1 MSQTADIIN
10 LYVQV
15 NGNDAQNKLTDMRK
29 RAAELN
35 VEMKGLKK
43 TSAEYIEKNKELD
56 TVKTKMAALQK
67 QIGITGLTLKEL
79 RQEQTRLQSL
89 FSSAV
94 PFSKQYTDLEKSLV
108 AVKAR
113 IYDVTNGV
121 QGFASIWSRIND
133 QVKQFGMLAAGYLG
147 FQFLSS
153 QFTSIIMGAGKL
165 SDQLADLQRVTGLTK
180 DEANSL
186 NKSLKE
192 IDTRTST
199 GGLREIS
206 IIAGK
211 LGVAKDD
218 IFEFTKAMDELV
230 VSLGDELG
238 DADQITSQLGKILNV
253 FDGKITGDNIS
264 KLGNAIV
271 ELANTGAAT
280 GGFITEFDQRLSGI
294 AKSAGLSLGALS
306 GLGAGLEEMGSR
318 VESSST
324 AIQKL
329 IIHINQDMP
338 GAAKVAGMS
347 LDDFQGLFKSDATEA
362 ILRYSEGLVKNKSS
376 FEEMTASLKDAGEEG
391 ARTIETI
398 AKLGTGAD
406 VLRGRIELGKKSIEE
421 TGAIT
426 VAFNLKNQ
434 TLGAELDK
442 LGKEFN
448 RLVTS
453 SAVTNFL
460 KSAVEGTINLIKWL
474 KDLPA
479 FLKENRTA
487 MLALMTVIV
496 AYTAAKTKLT
506 LATIQ
511 NKLATILETAA
522 DKIQAAQTAISTTY
536 TKAYTFAKDV
546 LTGKIKL
553 ATAAQQIWNT
563 VIKENPLVW
572 LAALVLAVATAISA
586 FSKNILKN
594 TEVQQNHAE
603 ILAEINKQNSATKQG
618 IEEMTAVMNS
628 STAGVEE
635 KELALQRL
643 KSISNGYLD
652 GLNMENFATKE
663 GTALLQQYVSWLDK
677 SAEAKARAALKSKLL
692 EQSLESN
699 NKLLALEVEKQ
710 KYPEISGWDKFMRG
724 KDNKFF
730 GMGDRNSYDVAEDI
744 KKEAEN
750 KKMINLQLSSL
761 NNENNK
767 IIENLRTNISKETAT
782 LKTLQSG
789 SAEAKSLSKKITE
802 DQKLLF
808 IYTGIGDTPAPG
820 VSTPFT
826 PKSEPNKKLADEA
839 AQFAKEME
847 KLQRDILLKGKNLD
861 DSEVAAIQAK
871 YADLFEKAKK
881 YSFSLIKLKGMENQ
895 ELQQLYDKRFKI
907 AQQKSFDEEYS
918 NAIIEIGKVYDE
930 LRNLAGKDYA
940 NKIID
945 KKTYTAKLEALDLQ
959 EKESLKHTAGDYADT
974 VKKAAD
980 DLVKYTSDAEH
991 ANTAAAIKG
1000 MEERTAL
1007 TNEEAIAK
1015 AKLDVIHARDG
1026 SSQKLQA
1033 QKNLLQLQF
1042 DQDTAFMDKKSQMY
1056 LLKEAE
1062 LQKQL
1067 QDIDQNSF
1075 ATRLQRVL
1083 EFINSY
1089 MQAFESLA
1097 QILGNRDARSVQ
1109 KDKAAN
1115 DAKAAQYKQQLD
1127 GKFISQAQYDIKMQ
1141 ALQDANDQRQ
1151 KEADIAT
1158 AKREKAL
1165 AEFQAFI
1172 NTALAVTKYLALGQW
1187 GKAILAGIMGGLEIA
1202 AIASKDLPQLGLGD
1216 WVRDGNTH
1224 ANGGVN
1230 RNIERNEAVI
1240 RAAAMTDPNIYS
1252 VTGTTAQITSKLN
1265 SLNGGISWAPG
1276 ATLLP
1281 RWRTDK
1287 PAQIRSTLPGILAAN
1302 NSSASSST
1310 IDFTGMEGLLKAQI
1324 KRQDDIVEELKN
1336 MKTKL
1341 HAVVSIKEFRK
1352 EEKKYDAAKKA
1363 SSLKQS

>member
-29 RAAELN
+29 RAADLN
-35 VEMKGLKK
+35 FEMKGLKK
-43 TSAEYIEKNKELD
+43 TSADYIDKAKELD

-113 IYDVTNGV
+113 IYDVSNGV
-121 QGFASIWSRIND
+121 QGLSSLWSRLGD
-133 QVKQFGMLAAGYLG
+133 QVKQFGALALGYLG

-153 QFTSIIMGAGKL
+153 QISSIISGAGKL
-165 SDQLADLQRVTGLTK
+165 SDQLADLQRVAGLTK

-199 GGLREIS
+199 GGLREIA

-218 IFEFTKAMDELV
+218 IFEFTKAVDHLV
-230 VSLGDELG
+230 VALGDELG
-238 DADQITSQLGKILNV
+238 DADQITTQLGKILNV
-253 FDGKITGDNIS
+253 FDGKVTGDNIS
-264 KLGNAIV
+264 KLGNAMV
-271 ELANTGAAT
+271 QLANTGVAT
-280 GGFITEFDQRLSGI
+280 GGFIADFDQRLSGL
-294 AKSAGLSLGALS
+294 AKATGISLGALS
-306 GLGAGLEEMGSR
+306 GLGAGMEELGSR
-318 VESSST
+318 VESSTT
-324 AIQKL
+324 AVQR
-329 IIHINQDMP
+329 IIITMNKDMP
-338 GAAKVAGMS
+338 KAAKIAGMS
-347 LDDFQGLFKSDATEA
+347 VDDFRKLFTADATEA
-362 ILRYSEGLVKNKSS
+362 LLRYAEGLVKNKAS
-376 FEEMTASLKDAGEEG
+376 FEEFTTGLKDAGEEG
-391 ARTIETI
+391 QRTIETLNKMG
-398 AKLGTGAD
+398 ASSGKL
-406 VLRGRIELGKKSIEE
+406 RERIDLGKKSIEE

-426 VAFNLKNQ
+426 SAFNLKNQ

-460 KSAVEGTINLIKWL
+460 KSAVESTITFIKWL
-474 KDLPA
+474 KDLPNW
-479 FLKENRTA
+479 LKENRTA

-506 LATIQ
+506 LATIS

-522 DKIQAAQTAISTTY
+522 DKIQAAQTAISTAY

-553 ATAAQQIWNT
+553 ATVAQQIWNT

-586 FSKNILKN
+586 FSKTILKN
-594 TEVQQNHAE
+594 TEVQQNHAD
-603 ILAEINKQNSATKQG
+603 ILAEVNKQNAATKQG

-635 KELALQRL
+635 KKLALEKL

-652 GLNMENFATKE
+652 GLTMENFATKE
-663 GTALLQQYVSWLDK
+663 GTLLLQQYVSWLDK

-692 EQSLESN
+692 EQSLESE

-730 GMGDRNSYDVAEDI
+730 GMGDRNSYDVGEDI

-750 KKMINLQLSSL
+750 KKMVNLQLSSL

-767 IIENLRTNISKETAT
+767 IIETLRTNIAKETAT
-782 LKTLQSG
+782 LKTLQAG

-802 DQKLLF
+802 DQQLLF
-808 IYTGIGDTPAPG
+808 IYTGIGDIPAPG
-820 VSTPFT
+820 VSTPVT
-826 PKSEPNKKLADEA
+826 PKSVPNKKLADEA

-861 DSEVAAIQAK
+861 DSEVAAIEVK

-881 YSFSLIKLKGMENQ
+881 YSFSLIKLKGMENE

-907 AQQKSFDEEYS
+907 AQQKSFDEEYA
-918 NAIIEIGKVYDE
+918 NAITETGKVYDE
-930 LRNLAGKDYA
+930 LRNQAGQDYA

-945 KKTYTAKLEALDLQ
+945 KKTYTAKLETLDLQ
-959 EKESLKHTAGDYADT
+959 EKESLKHTAADYVDT

-980 DLVKYTSDAEH
+980 DLVKYTADAEH
-991 ANTAAAIKG
+991 AKTAEAIKG
-1000 MEERTAL
+1000 MEERSAL
-1007 TNEEAIAK
+1007 TNEEALAK
-1015 AKLDVIHARDG
+1015 AKIEVIQARDG
-1026 SSQKLQA
+1026 SKEKLQA

-1067 QDIDQNSF
+1067 QDLDQNTF
-1075 ATRLQRVL
+1075 AAKLQNVL
-1083 EFINSY
+1083 QYIQQY
-1089 MQAFESLA
+1089 QQAFESLV

-1109 KDKAAN
+1109 KDKASS
-1115 DAKAAQYKQQLD
+1115 DAKAAMYKQQLD
-1127 GKFISQAQYDIKMQ
+1127 GKLISQSQYDIKMQ
-1141 ALQDANDQRQ
+1141 ALQDANDQKQ
-1151 KEADIAT
+1151 KEADRAQ

-1172 NTALAVTKYLALGQW
+1172 NTALAVTKFLALGQW
-1187 GKAILAGIMGGLEIA
+1187 GKALLAGIEGGLAIG
-1202 AIASKDLPQLGLGD
+1202 AIATKPLPQLGLGD

-1240 RAAAMTDPNIYS
+1240 RAAAMTDPNTYS

-1265 SLNGGISWAPG
+1265 SLNGGISWAQG
-1276 ATLLP
+1276 ATLFP
-1281 RWRTDK
+1281 RWRTDR
-1287 PAQIRSTLPGILAAN
+1287 PAQISSTLPGILAAN
-1302 NSSASSST
+1302 NSNASSST
-1310 IDFTGMEGLLKAQI
+1310 IDFSGVEELLKAQI
-1324 KRQDDIVEELKN
+1324 KKQDDIVEELKN

-1352 EEKKYDAAKKA
+1352 EEKKYDDAKKS
-1363 SSLKQS
+1363 SSLNQ

>member
-1 MSQTADIIN
+1 MGETADIIN

-35 VEMKGLKK
+35 FEMKGLKK
-43 TSAEYIEKNKELD
+43 TSAEYIDKSKELD

-113 IYDVTNGV
+113 IYDVSNGV

-165 SDQLADLQRVTGLTK
+165 SDQLADLQRVAGLTK

-199 GGLREIS
+199 GGLREIA

-218 IFEFTKAMDELV
+218 IFEFTKAVDHLV
-230 VSLGDELG
+230 VALGDELG
-238 DADQITSQLGKILNV
+238 DADQITTQLGKILNV
-253 FDGKITGDNIS
+253 FDGKISGDSIS

-318 VESSST
+318 VESAST

-347 LDDFQGLFKSDATEA
+347 LKDFQDLFKSDATEA
-362 ILRYSEGLVKNKSS
+362 ILRYSEGLVKNKNS

-406 VLRGRIELGKKSIEE
+406 KLRGRIDLGKKSIEE

-426 VAFNLKNQ
+426 SAFNLKNQ

-453 SAVTNFL
+453 SSVTNFL
-460 KSAVEGTINLIKWL
+460 KSAVESTISFIKWL
-474 KDLPA
+474 KDLPTW
-479 FLKENRTA
+479 LNENRTA
-487 MLALMTVIV
+487 IIAVTTVIIS
-496 AYTAAKTKLT
+496 YTLAKSKLT
-506 LATIQ
+506 IATIT
-511 NKLATILETAA
+511 NKIATLLEIAA
-522 DKIQAAQTAISTTY
+522 DKLEAAQKAISIVI
-536 TKAYTFAKDV
+536 TKAYTLAKKA
-546 LTGKIKL
+546 LTNQINY
-553 ATAAQQIWNT
+553 ATEAQRLWNL
-563 VIKENPLVW
+563 VSKQNPLVFW
-572 LAALVLAVATAISA
+572 AAILGAVATAISFLTTKIKLNTDA
-586 FSKNILKN
+586 ELNQIDILKDVN
-594 TEVQQNHAE
+594 QQIDQRKENVSALTKVITE
-603 ILAEINKQNSATKQG
+603 
-618 IEEMTAVMNS
+618 
-628 STAGVEE
+628 STAGDSE
-635 KELALQRL
+635 KAMALDRL
-643 KSISNGYLD
+643 KKISDGYLD
-652 GLNMENFATKE
+652 HLTLENIKTEE
-663 GTALLQQYVSWLDK
+663 GTTLLKNYVLWLDK
-677 SAEAKARAALKSKLL
+677 SALAKAQMNLKTKLF
-692 EQSLESN
+692 EDKLESDVKLTDLYTQRVKLPT
-699 NKLLALEVEKQ
+699 NKVD
-710 KYPEISGWDKFMRG
+710 PS
-724 KDNKFF
+724 FF
-730 GMGDRNSYDVAEDI
+730 GLNKSEGQKLDEQI
-744 KKEAEN
+744 KEE
-750 KKMINLQLSSL
+750 I
-761 NNENNK
+761 ENNK
-767 IIENLRTNISKETAT
+767 KLESRLTINNDQITKNVEQLRASLFAKKVLLAGAQ
-782 LKTLQSG
+782 KD
-789 SAEAKSLSKKITE
+789 SAEAKDMALKISEDEKMLS
-802 DQKLLF
+802 F
-808 IYTGIGDTPAPG
+808 YMGSGDSAISK
-820 VSTPFT
+820 VDTPFT
-826 PKSEPNKKLADEA
+826 PKSAPNKKLADEA

-861 DSEVAAIQAK
+861 DSEVAAIEVK

-907 AQQKSFDEEYS
+907 AEQKSFDEEYA
-918 NAIIEIGKVYDE
+918 NAIIETGKVYDE
-930 LRNLAGKDYA
+930 LRDQAGQDYA

-945 KKTYTAKLEALDLQ
+945 KKTYTAKLETLDLQ

-980 DLVKYTSDAEH
+980 DLVKYTADAEH
-991 ANTAAAIKG
+991 ANTVAAGKG

-1007 TNEEAIAK
+1007 TNEEALAK
-1015 AKLDVIHARDG
+1015 AKLQVIHARDG
-1026 SSQKLQA
+1026 STEKLQA

-1067 QDIDQNSF
+1067 QDLDQNSLNG
-1075 ATRLQRVL
+1075 RLQRVL
-1083 EFINSY
+1083 EFINRY
-1089 MQAFESLA
+1089 MQAFESLV

-1109 KDKAAN
+1109 KDKASN

-1141 ALQDANDQRQ
+1141 GLQDANDQRQ
-1151 KEADIAT
+1151 KEADLAT

-1172 NTALAVTKYLALGQW
+1172 NTALAVTKFLAAGPGHYAQ
-1187 GKAILAGIMGGLEIA
+1187 AILAGIMGGLEIA
-1202 AIASKDLPQLGLGD
+1202 AIASKPLPQLGLGD

-1240 RAAAMTDPNIYS
+1240 RAAAMTDPNTYS

-1265 SLNGGISWAPG
+1265 SLNGGVSWAQG

-1281 RWRTDK
+1281 RWRTDR

-1302 NSSASSST
+1302 NAPGAAVNFNT
-1310 IDFTGMEGLLKAQI
+1310 NRL
-1324 KRQDDIVEELKN
+1324 EELVKVLIS
-1336 MKTKL
+1336 KQGDATDR
-1341 HAVVSIKEFRK
+1341 IDQWQKELKVNYSVKEYRK
-1352 EEKKYDAAKKA
+1352 EAKKYDDAKKA
-1363 SSLKQS
+1363 SSLKQ